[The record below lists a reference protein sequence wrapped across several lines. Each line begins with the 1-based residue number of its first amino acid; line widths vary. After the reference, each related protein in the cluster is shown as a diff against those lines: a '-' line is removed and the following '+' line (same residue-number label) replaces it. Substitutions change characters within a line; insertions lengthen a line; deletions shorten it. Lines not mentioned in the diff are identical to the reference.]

1 MSAGLSLQG
10 TLVSTLAEIGE
21 LTGVYDGPPARAPFP
36 YVVIDAG
43 TELEWGHK
51 SGTGREVLV
60 ALTLWDD
67 QPSRLQQLADR
78 AETAL
83 AGLKS
88 VENWQLVS
96 FRFAKRRFVRD
107 VSGPWAAALD
117 YRARLLSNNEQGE

>member
-1 MSAGLSLQG
+1 MAD
-10 TLVSTLAEIGE
+10 IKE

-36 YVVIDAG
+36 YAVVDAG
-43 TELEWGHK
+43 TELDWGHK
-51 SGTGREVLV
+51 SGAGREVLV
-60 ALTLWDD
+60 AITLWDD
-67 QPSRLQQLADR
+67 QPSRLQHLADK

-83 AGLKS
+83 GGLKG
-88 VENWQLVS
+88 VEAWQLVS